1 MYTYIHTHTYRL
13 RQGLRA
19 CSGGGF
25 TFQSPLP
32 AGAHMHARTH
42 GCMRARMH
50 VCAHACMYARTHAC
64 MRARMHVC
72 AHARAHACTRTY
84 AHTHTSAQRAC
95 TQLPTRQRTDLLAV
109 FAAVCSH
116 AQQQRRAH
124 RSRRGEQTTTM
135 LGARVPQ
142 RCHDGAPVQCP
153 ARQGRGGRT

>member
-1 MYTYIHTHTYRL
+1 MYTYIHTHTHTHVQTATGPTRVFGWWFYVSVAPSR
-13 RQGLRA
+13 R
-19 CSGGGF
+19 
-25 TFQSPLP
+25 
-32 AGAHMHARTH
+32 RTH
-42 GCMRARMH
+42 A
-50 VCAHACMYARTHAC
+50 CAHACMYARPHAC

-153 ARQGRGGRT
+153 ARQGQGGAHDSAATAKK